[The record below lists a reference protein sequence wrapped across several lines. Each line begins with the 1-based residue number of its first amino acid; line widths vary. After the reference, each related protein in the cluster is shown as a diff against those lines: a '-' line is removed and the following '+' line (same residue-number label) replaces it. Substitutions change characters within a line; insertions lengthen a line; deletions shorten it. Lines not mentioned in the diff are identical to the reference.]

1 MNSGAQMSAAD
12 LIKRLNFLVAD
23 GNLDLEDIE
32 TALRAVDGD
41 GLQDDEY
48 EALYDAISNFADRM
62 EPVVRQYLAE
72 RLGGRP
78 VQLVPR
84 VLLGPV
90 PRGER
95 PDRFQPRHEVMR
107 LQEAL
112 SALGRPLKADGD
124 YGPATTAAVQAFQA
138 EGGLSASGWVD
149 SPTLLALNAALD
161 AAGHPLLDL
170 TPRARIR
177 PDRVLAMKNGANTA
191 DNTAVQTAL
200 SALAAHYGEP
210 ALQLTADGQFGPR
223 TETAVKALQRRWLLP
238 ETGIVDDTTLGAINL
253 ALEVAGQPAITLAG
267 GVGLGKV
274 ELHFFPGSHELKVY
288 VVSGGRLLDTYAMTG
303 GRAQAADDPNSAVDY
318 SPSPAG
324 RYDVVEVSPH
334 VAASWAWS
342 YVPYGADLREVGG
355 EVEYR
360 DLGGVWRVATGPR
373 SVFAGR
379 SPAPLPRECYLGPDG
394 RVAPVW
400 RYSDFGHLRGRL
412 RSRRTGNLMT
422 HMIHSSADQ
431 EETRAYFADT
441 DALLKPEAAL
451 ATLRLSHGCEHVHPR
466 DVDEMVAKGYLA
478 PGVILVIHGY
488 DESWAGASALVG

>member
-1 MNSGAQMSAAD
+1 VNPGAQMSAAD

-32 TALRAVDGD
+32 TALRAVDHD
-41 GLQDDEY
+41 GLQDDEA
-48 EALYDAISNFADRM
+48 EALRDAISDFADRM
-62 EPVVRQYLAE
+62 EPAVLKYLAE

-138 EGGLSASGWVD
+138 EGGLSATGWVD
-149 SPTLLALNAALD
+149 SPTLLALNAALG
-161 AAGHPLLDL
+161 AAGRPLLDL

-177 PDRVLAMKNGANTA
+177 PDRVLAMKNGANAA

-223 TETAVKALQRRWLLP
+223 TEAAVKALQRRWLLP
-238 ETGIVDDTTLGAINL
+238 ETGIVDDTTLAAINL
-253 ALEVAGQPAITLAG
+253 ALEIAGQPAIALVG

-274 ELHFFPGSHELKVY
+274 ELHFFPGSHEDTDRRSLRSLEGASPFNPCFGR
-288 VVSGGRLLDTYAMTG
+288 SGSIGRSYGSTSPFNPFSGRLQTSGRQQKLD
-303 GRAQAADDPNSAVDY
+303 RVAALTDCRSLRSLEGASPFNPCLKPDGVAGTPVQG
-318 SPSPAG
+318 SPS
-324 RYDVVEVSPH
+324 
-334 VAASWAWS
+334 
-342 YVPYGADLREVGG
+342 
-355 EVEYR
+355 
-360 DLGGVWRVATGPR
+360 
-373 SVFAGR
+373 
-379 SPAPLPRECYLGPDG
+379 
-394 RVAPVW
+394 
-400 RYSDFGHLRGRL
+400 
-412 RSRRTGNLMT
+412 
-422 HMIHSSADQ
+422 
-431 EETRAYFADT
+431 
-441 DALLKPEAAL
+441 
-451 ATLRLSHGCEHVHPR
+451 
-466 DVDEMVAKGYLA
+466 
-478 PGVILVIHGY
+478 
-488 DESWAGASALVG
+488 